1 MRRRTVST
9 STWSRRQLLL
19 GAFGTVATAS
29 SRVVAAAP
37 HNGTPQYL
45 DEIEAVVGGR
55 VGVFALDTGTSR
67 QLAHRADERFAMCS
81 TFKWALAA
89 AILARVDH
97 AQLSL
102 DERVRYISADLLE
115 YAPVTREHVAEGSLT
130 VDALARAAITVSDNT
145 AANLLLAKVGGPAG
159 LTQFVRLLGDS
170 VTRFDRDEPN
180 LNSNEP
186 GDSRDTTSPRA
197 MVQLM
202 RLILCGNAIS
212 PISRERLLD
221 WMRGCETGKDRL
233 RAGLPRDWKVGDKT
247 GSGRRGAMND
257 VAIAMPPRRAPIL
270 IAAYMSDGASVP
282 EAREAAHANIGRLV
296 AREFI

>member
-29 SRVVAAAP
+29 SRVVATAP
-37 HNGTPQYL
+37 HNGTPQY
-45 DEIEAVVGGR
+45 
-55 VGVFALDTGTSR
+55 
-67 QLAHRADERFAMCS
+67 
-81 TFKWALAA
+81 
-89 AILARVDH
+89 
-97 AQLSL
+97 L